1 MCYNDDI
8 NTNRRKLMLTVTSD
22 KNYELNAV
30 YRNLVD
36 GEMHEAYSYN
46 EDEINH
52 IINTS
57 FDYAETLLKR
67 LGFEQNIQYMGIDKE
82 NVFFRADVEIVVNKS
97 VIFKLIQDNIQDSFA
112 PIAAPLKLKTKAEFE
127 AYMETINYYA

>member
-1 MCYNDDI
+1 
-8 NTNRRKLMLTVTSD
+8 MLTVTSSR
-22 KNYELNAV
+22 NTELKAT

-46 EDEINH
+46 DEEINY
-52 IINTS
+52 IVKTT

-67 LGFEQNIQYMGIDKE
+67 LGFEQTIHFVGLNEE
-82 NVFFRADVEIVVNKS
+82 NVVFRADVEILVNKLA
-97 VIFKLIQDNIQDSFA
+97 IFKLIQDNIQDSFA

-127 AYMETINYYA
+127 AYMETLTYYA